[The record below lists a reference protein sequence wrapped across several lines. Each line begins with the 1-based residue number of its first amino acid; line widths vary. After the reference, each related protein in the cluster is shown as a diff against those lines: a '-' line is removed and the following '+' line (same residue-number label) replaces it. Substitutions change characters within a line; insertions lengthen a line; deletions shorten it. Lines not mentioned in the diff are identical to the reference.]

1 MIFFFLITVKYLD
14 NIDLKLLFWVQIFKK
29 DLRLLLLLMKLLIT
43 TKFVERMRN
52 IKIITKIYI
61 YFFEE

>member
-1 MIFFFLITVKYLD
+1 MNFFFFLITVKYLD

-43 TKFVERMRN
+43 TKF
-52 IKIITKIYI
+52 
-61 YFFEE
+61 

>member
-1 MIFFFLITVKYLD
+1 MIFFFFFLITVKYLD

-52 IKIITKIYI
+52 IKIITKINI
-61 YFFEE
+61 FF

>member
-1 MIFFFLITVKYLD
+1 MNFFFFLITVKYLD

-52 IKIITKIYI
+52 IKIITKINI
-61 YFFEE
+61 FF